1 MAKTEYRV
9 MSLEARGLHY
19 MMRLERWVN
28 RELPEAPPFSPR
40 FMVSQDFR
48 DSRVLR
54 RRAISSWSFP
64 KATLSR
70 S

>member
-1 MAKTEYRV
+1 MAKTECRV

-28 RELPEAPPFSPR
+28 RELPEAPPFSLR
-40 FMVSQDFR
+40 FMVSQDVR

-54 RRAISSWSFP
+54 RRTISSWSDLP
-64 KATLSR
+64 
-70 S
+70 